1 MPLQRLLRAAE
12 SLGEPIDTP
21 SRPLARELV
30 ELVCEE
36 LGFEAELVSVDATPR
51 PPPSAAERVKLPL
64 RPPVVTLMGHV
75 DHGKTSLLDA
85 FRGSQLAAAEAGG
98 ITQGISAFTVEAGTP
113 HALTF
118 IDTPGHELFSAMRR
132 RGARATDVVVLVVA
146 CDAGVQP
153 TTVQAIEYARETGAP
168 LVVAANKID
177 KPDAERGKARLL
189 TQLMEFGV
197 VPEEMGGEVHRD
209 TG

>member
-1 MPLQRLLRAAE
+1 
-12 SLGEPIDTP
+12 
-21 SRPLARELV
+21 
-30 ELVCEE
+30 
-36 LGFEAELVSVDATPR
+36 
-51 PPPSAAERVKLPL
+51 
-64 RPPVVTLMGHV
+64 
-75 DHGKTSLLDA
+75 
-85 FRGSQLAAAEAGG
+85 
-98 ITQGISAFTVEAGTP
+98 
-113 HALTF
+113 
-118 IDTPGHELFSAMRR
+118 MRR